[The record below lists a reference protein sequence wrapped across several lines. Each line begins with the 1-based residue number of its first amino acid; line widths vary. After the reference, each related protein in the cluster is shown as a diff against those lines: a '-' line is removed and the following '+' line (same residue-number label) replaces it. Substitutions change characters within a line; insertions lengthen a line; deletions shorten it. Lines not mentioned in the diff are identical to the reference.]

1 MLGLYMFKSNN
12 EMDSRIQEISERK
25 KIDLNNDKLLI
36 NHIAQKKKISLIDVR
51 CLIKLFKAIFE
62 SACFSNNFEKRK
74 ITALTTKFR
83 DAGRRS
89 APWQPTSKKVPG
101 RPQDGKD
108 GNRINRWLMDKN
120 HKFYATELDA
130 TLVEIK
136 YYLQAF
142 SMENAPT
149 TDHLNISIKKIFN
162 PWLIE
167 HEVKPGL
174 YKDPLL
180 RVNIDFKKFIDDPSD
195 IQSGH
200 LIPLDRGGKHELR
213 NTFLMLKRSN
223 IIQGNLKINEVL
235 NLMEKIVKEH
245 KKNPFSI

>member
-1 MLGLYMFKSNN
+1 MLGLNMFKSNN

-149 TDHLNISIKKIFN
+149 TNHLNK
-162 PWLIE
+162 
-167 HEVKPGL
+167 
-174 YKDPLL
+174 
-180 RVNIDFKKFIDDPSD
+180 
-195 IQSGH
+195 
-200 LIPLDRGGKHELR
+200 
-213 NTFLMLKRSN
+213 
-223 IIQGNLKINEVL
+223 
-235 NLMEKIVKEH
+235 
-245 KKNPFSI
+245 

>member
-1 MLGLYMFKSNN
+1 MSGVLLNYLKQFLKTHVFQ
-12 EMDSRIQEISERK
+12 ITLK
-25 KIDLNNDKLLI
+25 K
-36 NHIAQKKKISLIDVR
+36 
-51 CLIKLFKAIFE
+51 
-62 SACFSNNFEKRK
+62 
-74 ITALTTKFR
+74 
-83 DAGRRS
+83 G
-89 APWQPTSKKVPG
+89 KVPG

-195 IQSGH
+195 ILYGPI
-200 LIPLDRGGKHELR
+200 LP
-213 NTFLMLKRSN
+213 
-223 IIQGNLKINEVL
+223 
-235 NLMEKIVKEH
+235 EKED
-245 KKNPFSI
+245 